1 MNKKGLFFLL
11 SLLAVLILFLKYSDS
26 VLSLLLLLKNILTPL
41 ILGCALAYILNII
54 VYKIESIPVFQR
66 KGTVFSKIKRPFSVL
81 CSIGI
86 ILALLALI
94 IQIVIPQLL
103 DAVSVLAK
111 GIPDAISQILSWLSA
126 SGKDWPQFEKYL
138 NSLNVNW
145 PQLLQK
151 AASHLSSGLTS
162 LFTSTVVILS
172 SISSLIMNLV
182 VAFIFSI
189 YILSGKERLFHQFQ
203 TVAKTYLKP
212 VYYSRLSLVLSTA
225 HDTFTRFIIG
235 QCTEAVI
242 IGLLCAGGM
251 FLLRF
256 PYSSMVGTLVGA
268 TALIPVVGAYL
279 GAFIGAFMI
288 FTVSPLQA
296 VGFLIF
302 ITILQQ
308 LEGNLI
314 YPRVVG
320 SSVGLP
326 GIWVLAAVTIGGGL
340 WGILGMLVAVPVTA
354 TLYKLLQ
361 KDIQKRNELSGTRIS
376 S

>member
-54 VYKIESIPVFQR
+54 VYKIESIAVFQR

-86 ILALLALI
+86 VLALLALI

>member
-86 ILALLALI
+86 VLALLALI

>member
-54 VYKIESIPVFQR
+54 VYKIESIPVFQK

-86 ILALLALI
+86 VLALLALI

>member
-26 VLSLLLLLKNILTPL
+26 VLNLLMLLKNILTPL

-111 GIPDAISQILSWLSA
+111 GIPDAISRILSWLSA

-203 TVAKTYLKP
+203 IVAKTYLKP

>member
-86 ILALLALI
+86 VLAILALI